1 MRYRTIATATGMALV
16 VTAAVWAQGQQPNNA
31 GGQAPAAAA
40 AQQATVE
47 TADVG
52 VVYPDRYAVPVVL
65 EPNRRIFL
73 MAPSDGVLKSVST
86 PVGTTVREAQEIA
99 QLDRAEATA
108 KLKIANANVKEAKF
122 DLEAGLPNSKPVVLQ
137 ARLEAA
143 EARAELAQLE
153 LDRCSLRAPFPGKV
167 LAAPVSPGQYVTKGN
182 TLAELAD
189 YAILKVLVPVDRT
202 AVKPGADIELFVEGK
217 AITGKVM
224 ALVPLPEN
232 YVVLRELATPWAAAW
247 VNVANPN
254 GALEPGQRVRGPF
267 APLQPI
273 TAVPT
278 RALRTSAGGEDTLV
292 QVVRFN
298 NVLDIPVKV
307 IGDIGFDRTQVS
319 GPFLPTDAAIVES
332 SIPMVAGTVI
342 RFNGEPPVSGA
353 AGTSTGSL
361 VDVTPPVG
369 APVAPVGRAGNRV
382 APIGSPDANVSKTAR
397 PGTGKAA
404 AKGTT
409 KGATPAK
416 PATAKP
422 AASGGT
428 PF

>member
-16 VTAAVWAQGQQPNNA
+16 VTAAVLGQGQAPNA
-31 GGQAPAAAA
+31 GGQVPAAAA
-40 AQQATVE
+40 PQATVE
-47 TADVG
+47 TADIAI
-52 VVYPDRYAVPVVL
+52 VYPDRYAVPVVL

-73 MAPSDGVLKSVST
+73 TAPSDGVLKAIST
-86 PVGTTVREAQEIA
+86 PVGTAVREAQEIA
-99 QLDRAEATA
+99 QLDRVEATA
-108 KLKIANANVKEAKF
+108 KLKIATANVKEAKA
-122 DLEAGLPNSKPVVLQ
+122 DHEAAKVGDKAGVMQ

-153 LDRCSLRAPFPGKV
+153 LDRCSLRAPFPGKI
-167 LAAPVSPGQYVTKGN
+167 LSAPVSPGQYVTKGN

-202 AVKPGADIELFVEGK
+202 AVKPGSDIELIVEGK
-217 AITGKVM
+217 PIAGKVM
-224 ALVPLPEN
+224 ALVPLPEQ
-232 YVVLRELATPWAAAW
+232 YVALRELATPWAAAW
-247 VNVANPN
+247 VNVANAN

-267 APLQPI
+267 APLAPI

-278 RALRTSAGGEDTLV
+278 RALRTTAGGDDTLV

-298 NVLDIPVKV
+298 NVMDILVKV

-319 GPFLPTDAAIVES
+319 GAFLPTDAVIVES
-332 SIPMVAGTVI
+332 SIPMAAGTVI
-342 RFNGEPPVSGA
+342 RFTGEPPVSGA
-353 AGTSTGSL
+353 AGASTGSL

-369 APVAPVGRAGNRV
+369 APVAPVGRGGNRV
-382 APIGSPDANVSKTAR
+382 APIGSPDANLSKSGR

-404 AKGTT
+404 KPATTKGTT
-409 KGATPAK
+409 PTKPAAAK
-416 PATAKP
+416 PATG
-422 AASGGT
+422 GGT